1 MMREYKDRINAQKQD
16 YYKDRF
22 YHAPQTT
29 KTAIIGSEFEYLY
42 NEFQNIIPISN
53 SFVELDIAV
62 FFINKEDNLKALRLA
77 KDLGFTSFTELICSD
92 FLAKD
97 NSYEV
102 QYLLL
107 NMTKKQ
113 RIRIIT
119 TCKANETIE
128 SGVSVYKALNWSE
141 REAYDMLGINFI
153 NHPNLKRLLMPD
165 DWFNHPLKKSYPLQG
180 DEFAQWYEIDRIF
193 GKEYREVVGPENRD
207 AGRVDC
213 DDTNNFS
220 RIYHETPKGAEPVT
234 IAYKQEYQED
244 EGVMFVKKVKRADSK
259 FIEGRR

>member
-1 MMREYKDRINAQKQD
+1 MREYKDKINAQKQD

-22 YHAPQTT
+22 YHAPQTI
-29 KTAIIGSEFEYLY
+29 KEDIKGSEFEYILD
-42 NEFQNIIPISN
+42 NFQNEIPVSN
-53 SFVELDIAV
+53 SFIELGIAA
-62 FFINKEDNLKALRLA
+62 FFIAKNDNLKALRKA
-77 KDLGFTSFTELICSD
+77 KDLGFSLFTELICSD
-92 FLAKD
+92 NLAKD
-97 NSYEV
+97 NSYEI

-107 NMTKKQ
+107 NMQKKQ

-128 SGVSVYKALNWSE
+128 SGVCVFKALNWSE

-165 DWFNHPLKKSYPLQG
+165 DWFDHPLKKSYPLQG

-193 GKEYREVVGPENRD
+193 GKEYRDVVGPENRD
-207 AGRVDC
+207 PGRVDC

-220 RIYHETPKGAEPVT
+220 RIYHEVPKGAEPIS

-244 EGVMFVKKVKRADSK
+244 EGVMFVKKIKRSDSK